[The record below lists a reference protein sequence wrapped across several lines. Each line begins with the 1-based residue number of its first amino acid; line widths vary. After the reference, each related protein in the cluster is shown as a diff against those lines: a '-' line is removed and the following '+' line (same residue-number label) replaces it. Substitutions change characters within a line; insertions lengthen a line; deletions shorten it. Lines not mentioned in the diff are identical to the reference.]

1 MLPGGRSGGGSE
13 KIVPI
18 CACAGVAAVSAVAA
32 KSAARPVRV
41 NVRNI
46 SRGFNS
52 ESGLLDILQGIPPL
66 AGHPV
71 NTANTAGEGR
81 HPCPSRPGLARSA
94 PGWDSRALLSGVRR
108 ALPPKTTCNEQSET
122 RKVAPPCPL

>member
-32 KSAARPVRV
+32 RSAARPVRV

-71 NTANTAGEGR
+71 NTANTAGGGGGPRPSPPPPAPTAPPRGR
-81 HPCPSRPGLARSA
+81 RGPPPSG
-94 PGWDSRALLSGVRR
+94 RAGTP
-108 ALPPKTTCNEQSET
+108 PPK
-122 RKVAPPCPL
+122 